1 MKRSAILD
9 HIKEPILIDKTTGNI
24 LYAPYFP
31 MTAVYKKEEDYKQLM
46 EEHSKAELYIMEN
59 GVSEK
64 DYEEFARWK
73 NRLTEVFLS
82 NANSVCRVK
91 GICLYD
97 LYQIIKFED
106 KRDELLSCTSVDYN
120 EWSW

>member
-9 HIKEPILIDKTTGNI
+9 HIKEPTLIDKTTGGV

-31 MTAVYKKEEDYKQLM
+31 MTAIYKNAEDYKRLLD
-46 EEHSKAELYIMEN
+46 EHTKAELYIMEN
-59 GVSEK
+59 GVSQK
-64 DYEEFARWK
+64 DYDEFARWK
-73 NRLTEVFLS
+73 NKLSEVFLS

-97 LYQIIKFED
+97 LYQMIKYED
-106 KRDELLSCTSVDYN
+106 LNCNSFVDYN